1 MPKKGQQFACM
12 LSKCTFRIGNSSQT
26 DSCQHCRLFICTKT
40 TIPII
45 CAYSIRS
52 IVLQKYYYKSSAINL
67 HLSDL
72 KIWMGQGYMPKVC
85 LSGMRGNK
93 VIELSESGTNI
104 TILYTC
110 ISLRT
115 LSTFHLQP
123 RKQLH
128 TLSSFS
134 VKFTIQSVVTSI
146 FTLIEL
152 SRT

>member
-1 MPKKGQQFACM
+1 
-12 LSKCTFRIGNSSQT
+12 
-26 DSCQHCRLFICTKT
+26 
-40 TIPII
+40 
-45 CAYSIRS
+45 
-52 IVLQKYYYKSSAINL
+52 
-67 HLSDL
+67 
-72 KIWMGQGYMPKVC
+72 MPKVC

-110 ISLRT
+110 ISLHT

-128 TLSSFS
+128 TLSSFN